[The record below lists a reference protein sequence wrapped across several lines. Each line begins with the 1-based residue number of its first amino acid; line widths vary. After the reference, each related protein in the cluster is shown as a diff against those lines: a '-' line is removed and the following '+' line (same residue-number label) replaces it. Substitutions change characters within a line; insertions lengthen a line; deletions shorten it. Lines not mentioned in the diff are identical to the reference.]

1 MDRRELIKTIGV
13 AAIATTA
20 GCTGGDGG
28 SDSTPTSTPTPTTP
42 NEQAVEHYQT
52 GIDALI
58 SNKETLDEW
67 AENGFHGDASDL
79 EELRDTLATAEEAL
93 TSAEEAANPNRELA
107 DQISQAQL
115 IATLQEGLISFNDL
129 GLQLGPTLDEAGTLQ
144 ENEQPEDAAEKWA
157 EGAQI
162 AKDAKTLFDE
172 TKAVH
177 EQINNEVLNEPDL
190 DYSGD
195 FVDYL
200 DLEHR
205 QEIVAGEDYCSG
217 FEMFN
222 LSFVQLEAGFNTWE
236 NEEFVEARS
245 DWETGRMNL
254 EDAQSNIQAVIDNEY
269 APDQINRFSN
279 EVIGTI
285 ESMFEVFDKFIQA
298 THETE
303 DGNHE
308 EAQQLVGEGFDIL
321 DQIFN

>member
-1 MDRRELIKTIGV
+1 MNRRKLIKSIG
-13 AAIATTA
+13 AAALVTTA

-28 SDSTPTSTPTPTTP
+28 GDSTPTSTPTTP

-58 SNKETLDEW
+58 SNKETLDDW
-67 AENGFHGDASDL
+67 AQNGFDGEASDL
-79 EELRDTLATAEEAL
+79 EALRDTLATAEEAL
-93 TSAEEAANPNRELA
+93 TSAEAAANPNRELA

-115 IATLQEGLISFNDL
+115 VATLQEGLISFNDL
-129 GLQLGPTLDEAGTLQ
+129 GLQLGSTLDDAGTLQ
-144 ENEQPEDAAEKWA
+144 ENEQHGDAAEKWG

-162 AKDAKTLFDE
+162 ANDGKTLFDE
-172 TKAVH
+172 TKPVH
-177 EQINNEVLNEPDL
+177 DQINNEVLDEPDL

-195 FVDYL
+195 LVDYI
-200 DLEHR
+200 DTEHR
-205 QEIVAGEDYCSG
+205 QEIVAVEDYCSG

-222 LSFVQLEAGFNTWE
+222 LTFVQLEAGFNTWE

-269 APDQINRFSN
+269 APDDMNQVSN
-279 EVIGTI
+279 DVIGAI
-285 ESMFEVFDKFIQA
+285 EAMFEVFDKFIQA
-298 THETE
+298 THEAE

-308 EAQQLVGEGFDIL
+308 KAQQLVGEGFDIL